1 MRALPLWW
9 HGPVGVWGVCGGSC
23 GVVVGGVLALMAAG
37 QEKVE
42 IGVWPV
48 TLLVLVVWCMS
59 GGVGGVHWKRWGLG
73 GVPQPISRNW
83 KTSKR

>member
-1 MRALPLWW
+1 M
-9 HGPVGVWGVCGGSC
+9 GVWGVCGGSC

-48 TLLVLVVWCMS
+48 TLLVLVVWCML
-59 GGVGGVHWKRWGLG
+59 GGVGGVHWKDE
-73 GVPQPISRNW
+73 V
-83 KTSKR
+83 